1 MTRKSQLK
9 TLLLVNL
16 PLTLPGLFRTKDFGK
31 IDLFIYNRR
40 YDADQLFG
48 GHVIMLDKHSEA
60 EALAALSAFP
70 KGLQIG
76 GEETLMNSLSI
87 PLMWSIF

>member
-1 MTRKSQLK
+1 
-9 TLLLVNL
+9 
-16 PLTLPGLFRTKDFGK
+16 
-31 IDLFIYNRR
+31 
-40 YDADQLFG
+40 
-48 GHVIMLDKHSEA
+48 MLDKHSEV